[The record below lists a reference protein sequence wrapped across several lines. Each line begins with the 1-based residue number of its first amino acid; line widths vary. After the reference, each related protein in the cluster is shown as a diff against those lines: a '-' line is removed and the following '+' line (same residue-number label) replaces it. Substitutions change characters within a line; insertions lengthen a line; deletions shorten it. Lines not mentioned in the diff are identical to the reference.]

1 MIGNLSLLKLA
12 FLGALLFIDP
22 DVVSQQPTTVDP
34 VSRAERSGFTETS
47 RYQDVLDF
55 FADLQ
60 EGSSKVQLRSLGQ
73 SYEGRDIPLLVLSDQ
88 PIAHP
93 GDARGLGRP
102 VILLLANIHGGEVEG
117 KEAIQHLCRR
127 LLKGDLQ
134 EMLQHL
140 TILCVP
146 IYNVDGN
153 ERVSTDNRPEQYGPV
168 HGVGIRENGQRLDL
182 NRDFMKLDS
191 PEARALVKLFNEW
204 DPHVQMDL
212 HTTNG
217 SYHGYHLT
225 YSHSLHPDTDS
236 GILNFQRQKM
246 MPRLTTAMR
255 ENHGLRTYYYGNFT
269 GFSRQPRQ
277 GERTTWEA
285 FTWQPRIGQN
295 YGGLRN
301 RLTVLS
307 EAYSYLSFRR
317 RVEVTEKFAEEV
329 LRFCIAEGSTI
340 IGLTD
345 SADRQC
351 GSSLT
356 TQCVA
361 TALDQPV
368 DILVGE
374 VETVINPISGKS
386 MLAMREDVF
395 SPLQMEDYGQFQPVK
410 SASVPASYLLPD
422 ETAIIEKLQQ
432 HGIQWTELPVEQ
444 KWKVDRFLITEVN
457 RNERSFQGHHETRI
471 GGRLTREEVVFPAGT
486 IRVDVAQPLS
496 RLVCA
501 LLDPESTDGL
511 VTWNFFDP
519 WIRVGEPLPIA
530 KLPKESD

>member
-1 MIGNLSLLKLA
+1 MFRNASLVVLVLLGTTFFVAHIALA
-12 FLGALLFIDP
+12 
-22 DVVSQQPTTVDP
+22 QPSDTAEP

-55 FADLQ
+55 FAVLN
-60 EGSSKVQLRSLGQ
+60 EGSEGIQLRSLGK
-73 SYEGRDIPLLVLSDQ
+73 SYEGRDIPLIVLSDQ
-88 PIAHP
+88 PIVHP
-93 GDARGLGRP
+93 GDARTLGRP

-134 EMLQHL
+134 EMLKHL
-140 TILCVP
+140 TILCIP

-153 ERVSTDNRPEQYGPV
+153 ERISTDNRSEQYGPI

-225 YSHSLHPDTDS
+225 YSHSLHPDTDAA
-236 GILNFQRQKM
+236 ILNFQRQQM
-246 MPRLTTAMR
+246 MPRLANAMR

-317 RVEVTEKFAEEV
+317 RVEVTEKFVEEV
-329 LRFCIAEGSTI
+329 LRFCISESSSITEI
-340 IGLTD
+340 TD
-345 SADRQC
+345 AADRQ
-351 GSSLT
+351 GNALLT
-356 TQCVA
+356 TECIA
-361 TALDQPV
+361 AALDQPV

-374 VETVINPISGKS
+374 VETVTNPISGKS
-386 MLAMREDVF
+386 MLAMRENVF
-395 SPLQMEDYGQFQPVK
+395 TPLQMEDFGQFQPVK
-410 SASVPASYLLPD
+410 STSVPKAYLLPS

-432 HGIQWTELPVEQ
+432 HGIEWTELPVEQ
-444 KWKVDRFLITEVN
+444 TWKVDRFVVTEVN

-471 GGRLTREEVVFPAGT
+471 SGQLVREEGGFPAGT
-486 IRVDVAQPLS
+486 IRVDVAQPLG

-519 WIRVGEPLPIA
+519 WIRMGQPLPIA
-530 KLPKESD
+530 KLPRESD